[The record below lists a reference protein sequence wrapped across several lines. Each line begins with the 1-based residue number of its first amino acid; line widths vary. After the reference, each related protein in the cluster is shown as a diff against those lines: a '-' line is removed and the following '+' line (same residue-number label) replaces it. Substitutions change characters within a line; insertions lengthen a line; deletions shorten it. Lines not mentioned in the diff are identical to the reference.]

1 MGEGGRN
8 TEEAGL
14 RRTDAAAAKSAP
26 RRFLAAS
33 SGGRIVLP
41 ADLVKKLGATA
52 DARLEVRER
61 EGRLEI
67 RPNIHSLSRLYIEPT
82 SRCNLACRTCIRNT
96 WKEPLG
102 DMPWAKFQRLI
113 SQLGAFP
120 HLESVM
126 FAGFGEPTAHK
137 DILRM
142 IRAVK
147 RLGLRAEITTN
158 GTLLDGPMI
167 DGLRR
172 AGLDVL
178 WASFD
183 SAGEAGFEDIRRGA
197 KFGPVVAALQ
207 SLQAGNAKSR
217 PAIKVGLSFVVMR
230 RNVTDLE
237 ALDELARR
245 VGADTVL
252 VSNILPY
259 SAEMEKEMLCT
270 LTLTT
275 ESFAAASAKTE
286 VRLPRM
292 DVTPAT
298 RETILGL
305 LRGYENLTLMGNPIF
320 AETSYCRFIEGRTSF
335 VRWDG
340 AVAPCMGLL
349 HGYKTFLYGYERAI
363 KPHDFGNIGKKALGP
378 IWRSPA
384 YRSFREKVRDF
395 DFSPCHICGG
405 CNMLETNEEDCLQ
418 NTFPACGGCLW
429 AQGVIQCP

>member
-8 TEEAGL
+8 RDETLPRASAGDG
-14 RRTDAAAAKSAP
+14 RPGA
-26 RRFLAAS
+26 RRFLTAGAR
-33 SGGRIVLP
+33 GRLTIP
-41 ADLVKKLGATA
+41 PDLVKKLGASA
-52 DARLEVRER
+52 SSRLEIRER
-61 EGRLEI
+61 EGRIEI
-67 RPNIHSLSRLYIEPT
+67 RPDIHSLSRLYVEPT

-102 DMPWAKFQRLI
+102 DMPWPLFQRLI

-126 FAGFGEPTAHK
+126 LAGFGEPTAHP

-158 GTLLDGPMI
+158 GTLLDDAMI

-197 KFGPVVAALQ
+197 KFRPVVAALQ
-207 SLQAGNAKSR
+207 SIQAGNVKSR
-217 PAIKVGLSFVVMR
+217 HRIQVGLSFVVMR
-230 RNVTDLE
+230 RNVADLE

-245 VGADTVL
+245 VGAGTVL

-259 SAEMEKEMLCT
+259 AAEMEKEMLCA

-275 ESFAAASAKTE
+275 ESLAAASAKTE
-286 VRLPRM
+286 VRLPRL

-298 RETILGL
+298 RETILRL
-305 LRGYENLTLMGNPIF
+305 LRGYENLNLMGNPIF
-320 AETSYCRFIEGRTSF
+320 AETNHCRFVEGRTAF

-349 HGYKTFLYGYERAI
+349 HGYKTFLYGYERDI
-363 KPHDFGNIGKKALGP
+363 RPHGFGNIGKKALGT
-378 IWRSPA
+378 IWRSSA
-384 YRSFREKVRDF
+384 YREFRDKVRVF

-405 CNMLETNEEDCLQ
+405 CHFLESNEEDCLG
-418 NTFPACGGCLW
+418 NGFPACGGCLW

>member
-1 MGEGGRN
+1 MGEGGRIRD
-8 TEEAGL
+8 E
-14 RRTDAAAAKSAP
+14 AAARPLPAGRPAP
-26 RRFLAAS
+26 RRFIKAGPQGRLSLPPDLA
-33 SGGRIVLP
+33 
-41 ADLVKKLGATA
+41 KHLGASPG
-52 DARLEVRER
+52 ARLEIRER

-67 RPNIHSLSRLYIEPT
+67 RPDIHSLARLYIEPT
-82 SRCNLACRTCIRNT
+82 SRCNLSCRTCIRNT

-102 DMPWAKFQRLI
+102 DMPWALFERLS
-113 SQLGAFP
+113 SQLASFS

-126 FAGFGEPTAHK
+126 FAGFGEPTAHP
-137 DILRM
+137 DLPRM

-158 GTLLDGPMI
+158 GTLLDEPMI

-197 KFGPVVAALQ
+197 KFRPVVAALR
-207 SLQAGNAKSR
+207 SLQAGNVKSR
-217 PAIKVGLSFVVMR
+217 HRIQVGLSFVVMR
-230 RNVTDLE
+230 RNVSDLE

-245 VGADTVL
+245 VGAETVL

-259 SAEMEKEMLCT
+259 AAEMEREMLCS

-275 ESFAAASAKTE
+275 ESLAAASAKTE
-286 VRLPRM
+286 VRLPRL

-298 RETILGL
+298 RETILRL
-305 LRGYENLTLMGNPIF
+305 LRGYENLNLMGNPIF
-320 AETSYCRFIEGRTSF
+320 AETNRCRFVEGRTAF

-349 HGYKTFLYGYERAI
+349 HGYKTFLYGYERDI
-363 KPHDFGNIGKKALGP
+363 KPHAFGNIGHKTLGA

-384 YRSFREKVRDF
+384 YRAFREKVRDF
-395 DFSPCHICGG
+395 EFAPCHICGG
-405 CNMLETNEEDCLQ
+405 CNLLESNEEDCQ
-418 NTFPACGGCLW
+418 GNDFPSCGGCLW

>member
-1 MGEGGRN
+1 MAEGGRN
-8 TEEAGL
+8 RDEAAI
-14 RRTDAAAAKSAP
+14 RSAAAGADRPTP
-26 RRFLAAS
+26 RRFLRAG
-33 SGGRIVLP
+33 GGRIVLP
-41 ADLVKKLGATA
+41 ADLAKKIGASA
-52 DARLEVRER
+52 SARLEIRER
-61 EGRLEI
+61 DGRLEI

-96 WKEPLG
+96 WREPMG
-102 DMPWAKFQRLI
+102 DMSWLLFQRLA

-126 FAGFGEPTAHK
+126 FAGFGEPTAHP

-147 RLGLRAEITTN
+147 RLGLRTEITTN
-158 GTLLDGPMI
+158 GTLLDAAMI

-197 KFGPVVAALQ
+197 KFRPVVAALQ

-217 PAIKVGLSFVVMR
+217 HAIKIGLSFVVMR
-230 RNVTDLE
+230 RNVTDLG
-237 ALDELARR
+237 ALDDLARQI
-245 VGADTVL
+245 GADKVL

-259 SAEMEKEMLCT
+259 SAEMEKEMLCS
-270 LTLTT
+270 LTLSTGT
-275 ESFAAASAKTE
+275 FAAAPAKTE

-298 RETILGL
+298 RETILRL
-305 LRGYENLTLMGNPIF
+305 LRGYENLNLMGNPIF
-320 AETSYCRFIEGRTSF
+320 AETNHCRFIEGRTTF

-340 AVAPCMGLL
+340 AVSPCMGLP
-349 HGYKTFLYGYERAI
+349 HGYKTFLYGYERNI
-363 KPHDFGNIGKKALGP
+363 KPHEFGNIGRKSLGA

-384 YRSFREKVRDF
+384 YQSFREKVRDF
-395 DFSPCHICGG
+395 DFAPCHICGG
-405 CNMLETNEEDCLQ
+405 CNLLESNEEDCQ
-418 NTFPACGGCLW
+418 GNGFPACGGCLW

>member
-8 TEEAGL
+8 RDEERA
-14 RRTDAAAAKSAP
+14 RPRDPSPDRAAP
-26 RRFLAAS
+26 RRHLTV
-33 SGGRIVLP
+33 GTRGHLTLP

-52 DARLEVRER
+52 EARLEIREK

-67 RPNIHSLSRLYIEPT
+67 RPNIHSLSHLYIEPT

-102 DMPWAKFQRLI
+102 DMTWALFQRLV
-113 SQLGAFP
+113 SQLRAFP

-126 FAGFGEPTAHK
+126 FAGFGEPTAHP

-158 GTLLDGPMI
+158 GTLLDDPMI

-172 AGLDVL
+172 SGLDVL

-217 PAIKVGLSFVVMR
+217 NAIKVGLSFVVMS

-245 VGADTVL
+245 VGAETVL

-259 SAEMEKEMLCT
+259 AAEMEREMLCA

-275 ESFAAASAKTE
+275 ESLAAASAKTE

-292 DVTPAT
+292 DITPAT
-298 RETILGL
+298 RETILRL
-305 LRGYENLTLMGNPIF
+305 LRGYENLNLMGNPIF
-320 AETSYCRFIEGRTSF
+320 AETNHCRFVESRTVF

-349 HGYKTFLYGYERAI
+349 HGYKTFLYGYERDI
-363 KPHDFGNIGKKALGP
+363 KPHDFGNIGRKTLGA
-378 IWRSPA
+378 IWRSSA
-384 YRSFREKVRDF
+384 YREFREKVRAF
-395 DFSPCHICGG
+395 DFAPCHICGG
-405 CNMLETNEEDCLQ
+405 CNLLESNKEDCQ
-418 NTFPACGGCLW
+418 GNGFPACGGCLW